1 MWEDKLQQI
10 KELLENTE
18 LTQAQI
24 AARVG
29 VGTVSVSKYSIA
41 NYSPEYR
48 AARVSRSLS
57 NCRRGDKHPLWGRR
71 GEAGVNYRGGVTH
84 RRGYV
89 LLLRPGWYTGMGSGR
104 GGVQYVE
111 EHRLVVCQQLGL
123 SKIPDGWH
131 VHHCDGT
138 RHNNS
143 FDNLVLL
150 LKADH
155 TLLHNTL
162 GDGPPLSKDAA
173 LRWVAENGTPWTRA
187 AHTEECTA

>member
-18 LTQAQI
+18 LSHAHI

-29 VGTVSVSKYSIA
+29 VHQTTVSNYARA
-41 NYSPEYR
+41 NYSPEYCKAR
-48 AARVSRSLS
+48 ACRSRS
-57 NCRRGDKHPLWGRR
+57 NCKRGDLNPLWGRR

-84 RRGYV
+84 MRGYV
-89 LLLRPGWYTGMGSGR
+89 MLLRPGWYTGRGSGR

-131 VHHCDGT
+131 VHHCDGVKD
-138 RHNNS
+138 NNS
-143 FDNLVLL
+143 FENLVLL
-150 LKADH
+150 SHADH
-155 TLLHNTL
+155 NSLHKTKGNAL
-162 GDGPPLSKDAA
+162 LSKEDT
-173 LRWVAENGTPWTRA
+173 LKWVAERGTPWTRA
-187 AHTEECTA
+187 AHTEECTT